1 MTRGLLILVELLN
14 FWVVQTI
21 EVSRE
26 TWPLKVVV
34 PCLIYVLILWDA
46 PPPNNRGHQE
56 ANRFWWGVPINLHLP
71 LLRFGWSIPKYVE
84 SSAGRGRLFYVLGPT
99 VCHVEIEGPNGSHFS
114 MPKQIRQTC

>member
-14 FWVVQTI
+14 FWVVQSI

-56 ANRFWWGVPINLHLP
+56 AKSFLVGGSYQPSFATVTVWGEHP
-71 LLRFGWSIPKYVE
+71 
-84 SSAGRGRLFYVLGPT
+84 
-99 VCHVEIEGPNGSHFS
+99 
-114 MPKQIRQTC
+114 QIC